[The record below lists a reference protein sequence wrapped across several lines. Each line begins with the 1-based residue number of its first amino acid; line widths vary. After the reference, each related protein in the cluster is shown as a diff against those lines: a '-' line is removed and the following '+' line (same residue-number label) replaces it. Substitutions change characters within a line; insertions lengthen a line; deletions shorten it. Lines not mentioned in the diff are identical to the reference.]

1 MFITCVF
8 VSWEAVC
15 SVLCGTCVSISSQ
28 CNSSDQGPDV
38 CSCSYL
44 STTVSLS
51 FESENH
57 GYTMCPSFR
66 SVSQFKPFLIL
77 AALITA
83 ETVLLLHTMSL
94 YRQSLR
100 SPPYTVTSTNL
111 TTQSDNLIATGL
123 FHTFITLKTLN
134 VKLDENLKPLQPKV
148 AEQDMFLLQEIVAT
162 FSIAMTKA
170 SLTFFL
176 YSGSLL
182 GSWRHH
188 GLVPWDD
195 DLDVAV
201 PSWQKDAVAHVLNGL
216 KPHFLLDVSQGVRWK
231 LFSARSHAISRVTW
245 KWPFL
250 DITFYEEN
258 RTHMWD
264 QDQHFRDFVF
274 NKEDVLPLSERPF
287 MDMMLPAP
295 RNTKAVLSTTY
306 NLSVCESG
314 WYDHSKEMIRSELKS
329 VPCEQLQQVFPFVRR
344 QAAVGGHGG
353 CNESLVLN
361 GNVLAWV
368 VLSGVQC

>member
-1 MFITCVF
+1 
-8 VSWEAVC
+8 
-15 SVLCGTCVSISSQ
+15 
-28 CNSSDQGPDV
+28 
-38 CSCSYL
+38 
-44 STTVSLS
+44 
-51 FESENH
+51 
-57 GYTMCPSFR
+57 
-66 SVSQFKPFLIL
+66 
-77 AALITA
+77 
-83 ETVLLLHTMSL
+83 
-94 YRQSLR
+94 
-100 SPPYTVTSTNL
+100 
-111 TTQSDNLIATGL
+111 
-123 FHTFITLKTLN
+123 
-134 VKLDENLKPLQPKV
+134 
-148 AEQDMFLLQEIVAT
+148 
-162 FSIAMTKA
+162 MTKA

-216 KPHFLLDVSQGVRWK
+216 KPHFLLDVTQGVRWK
-231 LFSARSHAISRVTW
+231 FYSARSHAIGRFSW
-245 KWPFL
+245 KWPYL
-250 DITFYEEN
+250 DISFYLEY
-258 RTHMWD
+258 RTLMWD
-264 QDQHFRDFVF
+264 QDQFSNYFIF
-274 NKEDVLPLSERPF
+274 NKKDVFPLSERPF

-295 RNTKAVLSTTY
+295 RNTKAVLSRTY
-306 NLSVCESG
+306 RLSVCTSG
-314 WYDHSKEMIRSELKS
+314 WFNHREEMGRSEQKT

>member
-1 MFITCVF
+1 MKIT
-8 VSWEAVC
+8 AQK
-15 SVLCGTCVSISSQ
+15 LCT
-28 CNSSDQGPDV
+28 
-38 CSCSYL
+38 
-44 STTVSLS
+44 
-51 FESENH
+51 
-57 GYTMCPSFR
+57 SFR
-66 SVSQFKPFLIL
+66 IMPRFKLFSILVAWITTWTFLIL
-77 AALITA
+77 YTLYFSRSQYDTANLKKLITK
-83 ETVLLLHTMSL
+83 VNSL
-94 YRQSLR
+94 TDNTSY
-100 SPPYTVTSTNL
+100 YT
-111 TTQSDNLIATGL
+111 LI
-123 FHTFITLKTLN
+123 TFKTHK
-134 VKLDENLKPLQPKV
+134 VKLDESLKLLQPTV
-148 AEQDMFLLQEIVAT
+148 SQQDVYIMQEIVST
-162 FSIAMTKA
+162 FSIVMTKA

-216 KPHFLLDVSQGVRWK
+216 KPHFLLDATQGVRWK
-231 LFSARSHAISRVTW
+231 FFSARSHAISRVTW

-250 DITFYEEN
+250 DISFYEEN

-264 QDQHFRDFVF
+264 QHQIFKDFIF
-274 NKEDVLPLSERPF
+274 IKEDVFPLSERPF

-306 NLSVCESG
+306 NVSVCALG
-314 WYDHSKEMIRSELKS
+314 WYNHREEYLIGGEQKS